1 MSRPRNWTFLG
12 DSLTEG
18 VGSSRASYVT
28 ELARL
33 LRQADAQAQPQ
44 AIHDIRL
51 RDVDPATFNPYLRT
65 NLAGYL
71 DLDPQAADDA
81 VWMWNL
87 ASEGRTI
94 ETDVRWLPLLR
105 NLQPER
111 IFIYR
116 GSLES
121 MLRPAAV
128 RDGQWPA
135 WVPASWRGFVAMDP
149 RCYFSSTWWRRAK
162 QVTIDRLKQ
171 VARLRLLRERP
182 PLPLF
187 DAEVILAE
195 YTALLKALRPFGAR
209 VWVLGLVRPDPAC
222 FPGTP
227 EHFLRLNESLGR
239 LARAEGAEFID
250 WGRGIEASGLRAWRY
265 RDGFHP
271 NLAGAR
277 LMAEILRTRLAA
289 ELAW

>member
-1 MSRPRNWTFLG
+1 MSRPRNWVFLG

-18 VGSSRASYVT
+18 IGSSRASYVT

-33 LRQADAQAQPQ
+33 LRQAPAHPRAV
-44 AIHDIRL
+44 HDIRL
-51 RDVDPATFNPYLRT
+51 RDVEPETFNPYIRT

-71 DLDPQAADDA
+71 DLDPQAAGEA
-81 VWMWNL
+81 LWLWNL

-94 ETDVRWLPLLR
+94 DSDANWLPLLQ

-121 MLRPAAV
+121 ILRPAAV

-149 RCYFSSTWWRRAK
+149 RCYFSNTWWRRAK
-162 QVTIDRLKQ
+162 QIGIDRAKQ
-171 VARLRLLRERP
+171 VARKRLLRDRP
-182 PLPLF
+182 SRPLL
-187 DAEVILAE
+187 DADDMLAQ
-195 YTALLKALRPFGAR
+195 YAALLAALRPLGAR
-209 VWVLGLVRPDPAC
+209 VWVLGLIPPDSSC

-227 EHFLRLNESLGR
+227 EHFRRLNEPLER
-239 LARAEGAEFID
+239 LARDSGAAFVD
-250 WGRGIEASGLRAWRY
+250 WAPAIESSGLRAWRY

-277 LMAEILRTRLAA
+277 LMADLLRTRLDDVGRA
-289 ELAW
+289 

>member
-1 MSRPRNWTFLG
+1 MTSRPRNWVFLG

-18 VGSSRASYVT
+18 IGSSRASYVT

-33 LRQADAQAQPQ
+33 LRQPSADSGAV
-44 AIHDIRL
+44 HDIRL
-51 RDVDPATFNPYLRT
+51 REVDPATFNPYLRA

-71 DLDPQAADDA
+71 DLDPQSGGTAL
-81 VWMWNL
+81 WLWNL
-87 ASEGRTI
+87 ASEGRTL
-94 ETDVRWLPLLR
+94 ETDVRWLPLLH

-121 MLRPAAV
+121 ILRPAAV
-128 RDGQWPA
+128 RDGNWPA
-135 WVPASWRGFVAMDP
+135 WVPASWRGVVAMDP

-162 QVTIDRLKQ
+162 QVTVDRWKQ
-171 VARLRLLRERP
+171 IARRRLLRERTP
-182 PLPLF
+182 RPLV
-187 DAEVILAE
+187 DADTILAQ
-195 YTALLKALRPFGAR
+195 YSFLLTALRPLGAR
-209 VWVLGLVRPDPAC
+209 VWVLGLVPPEAAC

-227 EHFLRLNESLGR
+227 EYFRHLNEPLQR
-239 LARAEGAEFID
+239 LARDSGAEFID
-250 WGRGIEASGLRAWRY
+250 WAPGIEASGPGDWRY

-277 LMAEILRTRLAA
+277 LMADILRARLEDEGSA
-289 ELAW
+289 